1 MRIRVVTRSLLAA
14 GFELAGVTVTRADD
28 EVTAAEVVKRWAAD
42 GEVGIVLV
50 DDALFRALPRE
61 LLARLDRQALPVL
74 APIPPPRWDERSEAE
89 AYILDILRQAI
100 GYRVRPR

>member
-1 MRIRVVTRSLLAA
+1 MRIRVVARPLLAT
-14 GFELAGVTVTRADD
+14 GFELAGLTVTRADD
-28 EVTAAEVVKRWAAD
+28 EAVAAEVLKRWAAD
-42 GEVGIVLV
+42 EEVGIVLV
-50 DDALFRALPRE
+50 DDALFRVLPRE
-61 LLARLDRQALPVL
+61 LLSRLERQALPVL